1 MPGEGGGGGVLWI
14 SSDGD
19 DQRIFGGLKF
29 SIPRFFG
36 VGKFGKCFF
45 WGALIKV
52 AIFFRYSKQSK
63 VCLFAWDTLVL
74 NFGPSI
80 CFGFCWKP

>member
-1 MPGEGGGGGVLWI
+1 MPGEGGGGVLWI

-29 SIPRFFG
+29 SIPRFLG

-63 VCLFAWDTLVL
+63 VCLFVCLFFYVISF
-74 NFGPSI
+74 NSF
-80 CFGFCWKP
+80 